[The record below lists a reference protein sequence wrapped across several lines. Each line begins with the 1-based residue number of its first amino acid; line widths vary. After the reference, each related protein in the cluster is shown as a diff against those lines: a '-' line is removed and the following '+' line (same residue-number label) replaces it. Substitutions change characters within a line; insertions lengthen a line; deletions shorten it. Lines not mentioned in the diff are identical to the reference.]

1 MDATLQ
7 DLIDRGVK
15 RIYVE
20 LKSIYVEAG
29 EKYVGVFDLNE
40 ENFEHFWESRKT
52 YFCLALD
59 ENGDDVA
66 YNDKPLD
73 YLDS

>member
-20 LKSIYVEAG
+20 LASHLVEA
-29 EKYVGVFDLNE
+29 EEAFIDCCDLNE
-40 ENFEHFWESRKT
+40 KNFEFYWQDNKT
-52 YFCLALD
+52 YFCIALD
-59 ENGDDVA
+59 ENGEDVA
-66 YNDKPLD
+66 YNDEPLN
-73 YLDS
+73 YLED

>member
-7 DLIDRGVK
+7 DLIDRNVK

-20 LKSIYVEAG
+20 LKSPFVDAG
-29 EKYVGVFDLNE
+29 EKFIDCCDLNE
-40 ENFEHFWESRKT
+40 KNFEHYWKDNRT

-59 ENGDDVA
+59 EDDETVA
-66 YNDKPLD
+66 YNDEPLD
-73 YLDS
+73 YLL

>member
-66 YNDKPLD
+66 YNDEPLN
-73 YLDS
+73 YLED

>member
-7 DLIDRGVK
+7 DLIKRGVK

-20 LKSIYVEAG
+20 LASPFAEAG
-29 EKYVGVFDLNE
+29 EKFINCCDLNE
-40 ENFEHFWESRKT
+40 KNFEFYWKDNRT
-52 YFCLALD
+52 YFCTALD

-66 YNDKPLD
+66 YNDEPLN
-73 YLDS
+73 YLEE

>member
-15 RIYVE
+15 RICVQ
-20 LKSIYVEAG
+20 LKSPFIEAG
-29 EKYVGVFDLNE
+29 EAFIDCCDLNE
-40 ENFEHFWESRKT
+40 KNLEHYWQDNRT

-59 ENGDDVA
+59 ENDDDVA
-66 YNDKPLD
+66 YNDEPLS
-73 YLDS
+73 YLED

>member
-15 RIYVE
+15 RIYIE
-20 LKSIYVEAG
+20 LKSHSVEA
-29 EKYVGVFDLNE
+29 EEAFIDCCDLNE
-40 ENFEHFWESRKT
+40 KNFQFYWQDNRT

-59 ENGDDVA
+59 ENGEDVA
-66 YNDKPLD
+66 CNDEPLN
-73 YLDS
+73 YLEE

>member
-40 ENFEHFWESRKT
+40 ENFEHFWTDNRT

-59 ENGDDVA
+59 ENDDDVA
-66 YNDKPLD
+66 YNDEPLN
-73 YLDS
+73 YLED